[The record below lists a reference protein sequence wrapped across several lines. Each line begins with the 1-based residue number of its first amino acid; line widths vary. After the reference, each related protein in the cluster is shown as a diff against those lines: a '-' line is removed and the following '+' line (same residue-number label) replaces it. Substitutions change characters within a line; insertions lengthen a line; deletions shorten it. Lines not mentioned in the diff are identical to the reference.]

1 VTPSVAPSPGA
12 RPVPAAPA
20 ATPQLGAAPRPLT
33 LHLHPLAL
41 VPRLAAPALVIAIV
55 VVLARLLGASGF
67 LIAGVLLGGLGA
79 LVYRVVEWRT
89 FVVTLRYDR
98 INVRHN
104 YLLFER
110 QTTYSLPGFQ
120 GLSCEQGLFGRLW
133 NMGTLVLIVRDQRI
147 RLSMLT
153 PYSAVTRTLGW

>member
-1 VTPSVAPSPGA
+1 MPA
-12 RPVPAAPA
+12 PVPPAQPARAA
-20 ATPQLGAAPRPLT
+20 RPLT
-33 LHLHPLAL
+33 LRLHPLAL
-41 VPRLAAPALVIAIV
+41 IPRLAAPLLVIAIV
-55 VVLARLLGASGF
+55 VVVARLLGASGF

-79 LVYRVVEWRT
+79 LVYQVVEWRT
-89 FVVTLRYDR
+89 FAVTLRYDR

-110 QTTYSLPGFQ
+110 QTTYPLPGFQ

-133 NMGTLVLIVRDQRI
+133 NMGTLVLLVRDERI

-153 PYSAVTRTLGW
+153 PYSSVSRMLGW